1 MASEHAP
8 QHLRWR
14 LTLLVGALVACVGA
28 ACVLWLLWHVERS
41 AAQAGVQ
48 EWRAIATSV
57 AQSQARQFG
66 RAVRLGIPLP
76 ELPGVPA
83 HFEGVL
89 QRQPVLAAMA
99 LELADGRVLHQVRHP
114 QRLVAL
120 DEAAVRVP
128 VNAVAPPASQP
139 PWLPQ
144 WCWNWP
150 TVPACAPVSGV
161 QAGGHGRSCCWW
173 LGWPPLPPGGGQ
185 RGAGRP
191 SMGCCSR
198 PCSRRLHQA
207 T

>member
-114 QRLVAL
+114 QRLAAL

-128 VNAVAPPASQP
+128 VNAVAPPGQPATVVATVVLELADGAS
-139 PWLPQ
+139 L
-144 WCWNWP
+144 
-150 TVPACAPVSGV
+150 
-161 QAGGHGRSCCWW
+161 
-173 LGWPPLPPGGGQ
+173 
-185 RGAGRP
+185 RP
-191 SMGCCSR
+191 S
-198 PCSRRLHQA
+198 L
-207 T
+207 

>member
-76 ELPGVPA
+76 ELPGVQA

-99 LELADGRVLHQVRHP
+99 HFTGFRAT
-114 QRLVAL
+114 QRRNTTAVGSSTRGCRRNTPASCSAIWP
-120 DEAAVRVP
+120 EAAE
-128 VNAVAPPASQP
+128 
-139 PWLPQ
+139 
-144 WCWNWP
+144 
-150 TVPACAPVSGV
+150 
-161 QAGGHGRSCCWW
+161 
-173 LGWPPLPPGGGQ
+173 
-185 RGAGRP
+185 RG
-191 SMGCCSR
+191 
-198 PCSRRLHQA
+198 L